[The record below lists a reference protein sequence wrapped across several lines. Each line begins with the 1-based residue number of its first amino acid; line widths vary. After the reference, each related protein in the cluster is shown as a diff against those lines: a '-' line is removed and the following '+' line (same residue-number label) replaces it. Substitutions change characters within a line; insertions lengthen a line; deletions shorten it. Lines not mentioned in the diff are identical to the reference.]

1 MRAFLTLIII
11 LFVTIAKAQSFI
23 PGSFLNNN
31 FRGMYANNISLTDS
45 SAKKWSFSKYGGL
58 STSFFFAN
66 GRSTNL
72 IYAPIGLQLNR
83 RLTNNLYAFAGISA
97 APAFVSFNRSF
108 INNDA
113 TKSFQNT
120 SPFKTGSL
128 GLYSRAE
135 LGLMY
140 VNDEK
145 TFSISGSIGI
155 ERSSYPAL
163 RYDQPYNQNATRILS
178 PNRQ

>member
-1 MRAFLTLIII
+1 MMFS
-11 LFVTIAKAQSFI
+11 VTALKAQSFI
-23 PGSFLNNN
+23 PGTFLNNN
-31 FRGMYANNISLTDS
+31 YRGIYANNIYPTDS
-45 SAKKWSFSKYGGL
+45 TAKKWSFSKYGSL
-58 STSFFFAN
+58 STSFFFAS
-66 GRSTNL
+66 GRSTNF

-97 APAFVSFNRSF
+97 APAYVSFNRSF
-108 INNDA
+108 IANDA
-113 TKSFQNT
+113 NKFYQNT
-120 SPFKTGSL
+120 SPFKTGSF

-135 LGLMY
+135 LGLQY

-155 ERSSYPAL
+155 ERSSYPML

-178 PNRQ
+178 PNR